1 MENKDMFYGGDNVKE
16 LPVANIVV
24 AGITGAGKSTLVNAV
39 FGRDLAETGQGKA
52 ITEHMA
58 EYYNAGS
65 PICIWDT
72 VGLEIDAAKTEKS
85 IRDIKKKIEE
95 KAMSHNEKDY
105 IHAIWYC
112 INSGSNRYQEGEIRF
127 ISELHKLKVPF
138 IIVLTQCTDDPEV
151 IDSFEAVIRNENKK
165 RELEDIDII
174 QVLAEDKKTRLGT
187 IEKFGLEE
195 LVNATT
201 DKMPDYLS
209 ASFIAA
215 QNVCRENK
223 RTECEKIILNYVKQ
237 SMNGTWDNIWL
248 INIPATNEKIKQLLI
263 EISMMYKQIINED
276 ELILEVAKFDL
287 NFENIWNGLIV
298 PWQGEYGKKVQDMFE
313 KKVGGGYEGDFVELP
328 KNYKAARLIAYYG
341 CIFIDSVEE
350 TWDDYNNKK
359 IENIKKYVDE
369 LIKNINNNLKKGAKN
384 NKNLIIKKGEMYGEY

>member
-1 MENKDMFYGGDNVKE
+1 MSEDARNLNEEKTKE
-16 LPVANIVV
+16 LPVANILI

-52 ITEHMA
+52 ITNHMA
-58 EYYNAGS
+58 EYHNEGS

-72 VGLEIDAAKTEKS
+72 VGLEIDAAKTEQS

-95 KAMSHNEKDY
+95 KAISQNEKDC

-112 INSGSNRYQEGEIRF
+112 INSGTNRYQEGEIRF

-138 IIVLTQCTDDPEV
+138 IIVLTQCTDDPDV
-151 IDSFEAVIRNENKK
+151 IDSFETIIRNENKK
-165 RELEDIDII
+165 RGMEDIDVI

-187 IEKFGLEE
+187 IEKYGLEE

-201 DKMPDYLS
+201 DKMPEFLS
-209 ASFIAA
+209 TSFIAA

-223 RTECEKIILNYVKQ
+223 RTECEKIILDYVKK
-237 SMNGTWDNIWL
+237 SMNGTFDNIWL
-248 INIPATNEKIKQLLI
+248 INIPATDKKIKQLLLD
-263 EISMMYKQIINED
+263 ISMMYKQIID
-276 ELILEVAKFDL
+276 ENQLKREVAGL
-287 NFENIWNGLIV
+287 NLSFENIWNGLIV
-298 PWQGEYGKKVQDMFE
+298 PWQGQYGKKVQAMFE
-313 KKVGGGYEGDFVELP
+313 KKVGGGFEGDFVELP

-350 TWDDYNNKK
+350 TWDEYNQEK
-359 IENIKKYVDE
+359 IEDIKEYVAAE
-369 LIKNINNNLKKGAKN
+369 QRHHRQHRKQ
-384 NKNLIIKKGEMYGEY
+384 